1 MSAKILVVDDESSLE
16 KLIRIHFRKQL
27 KKKEFEIIFARNGL
41 EALKIV
47 RVESPI
53 DLILTDIQMPEMDGL
68 TLLSKL
74 PEIDPTL
81 KAVVVSA
88 YGDMRNIREAMN
100 RGAFDFLIKPIN
112 FQDLEITIL
121 KTLDFVQTT
130 REQQRQLQQSQ
141 LELERSLEA
150 LSVAKEVAENAN
162 LSKSQFLSNM
172 SHELRTP
179 LNTVI
184 GYSELLEQQA
194 PELEISDLIDG
205 LQRIQ
210 TSGWELLKLIN
221 NILELSE
228 IEFGQ
233 VELNPEP
240 VDVSQLLQELAIM
253 TQPLAEE
260 NNNTLEIVCSHE
272 PGTIYADLAK
282 VRQSLLHLLSNA
294 CKYTEQGKVT
304 LTVTRCHEE
313 MPILQAF
320 PPKTNGESTL
330 PPSLQQFATE
340 HPETPFITFT
350 VSDTG
355 VGIAPEDRERIF
367 APFTQVDESHT
378 RHYGGAG
385 LGLAL
390 AQRLCHRM
398 GGEIVM
404 DSILGE
410 GSRFTFWLPV
420 SLSL

>member
-16 KLIRIHFRKQL
+16 KLIRIHFRRQL
-27 KKKEFEIIFARNGL
+27 KKKEFEIFFARNGL
-41 EALKIV
+41 EALEII
-47 RVESPI
+47 RAGSPI

-68 TLLSKL
+68 TLLSNL

-88 YGDMRNIREAMN
+88 YGDMKNIREAMN

-121 KTLDFVQTT
+121 KTLDFVRET
-130 REQQRQLQQSQ
+130 REQQHQLQQSQ
-141 LELERSLEA
+141 LELKRSLEA
-150 LSVAKEVAENAN
+150 LSIAKEVAENAN

-233 VELNPEP
+233 VELNLEP

-313 MPILQAF
+313 MPILPVSPQ
-320 PPKTNGESTL
+320 KTNGASTL
-330 PPSLQQFATE
+330 PPSLHQFAME
-340 HPETPFITFT
+340 HPETSFITFT

-355 VGIAPEDRERIF
+355 VGIAPEDKERIF

-378 RHYGGAG
+378 RRYGGAG

-390 AQRLCHRM
+390 AQKLCHRM
-398 GGEIVM
+398 GGEIVI
-404 DSILGE
+404 DSIVGE

-420 SLSL
+420 NLS